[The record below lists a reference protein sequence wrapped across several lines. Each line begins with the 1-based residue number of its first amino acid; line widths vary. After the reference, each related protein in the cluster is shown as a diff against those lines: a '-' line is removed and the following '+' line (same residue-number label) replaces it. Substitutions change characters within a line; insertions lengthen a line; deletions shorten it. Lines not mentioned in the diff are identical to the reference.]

1 MTKRHELRC
10 FDYVNRPYDQV
21 KEALSANAVAIF
33 ERATRSTSDRSRE
46 DGAELRVRVG
56 AVEIAADI
64 IIEVTEIADARSPA
78 NQPALRLDLTWRSKR
93 RPGLFPEMTG
103 SLWAYALSSR
113 ETQLDLTGS
122 YDPPL
127 GLLGDAID
135 AIALHRLAEESVRR
149 FITDVAAYLR
159 AELPAELLPGDR
171 GERYPMA
178 TD

>member
-21 KEALSANAVAIF
+21 KEALLANALAIF
-33 ERATRSTSDRSRE
+33 ERATRSTTDRASDV
-46 DGAELRVRVG
+46 GAELRIRLG

-64 IIEVTEIADARSPA
+64 TIEIANIAGARSPS
-78 NQPALRLDLTWRSKR
+78 NQPAIRIDLTWKSKR
-93 RPGLFPEMTG
+93 SPGLFPEMTG

-113 ETQLDLTGS
+113 ETQLELNGS

-149 FITDVAAYLR
+149 FITDIAAFLR
-159 AELPAELLPGDR
+159 AELPAEPAPG
-171 GERYPMA
+171 EAYAMA